1 MLQANPNLTPNL
13 VKALLQ
19 YTAQVYPGYSPL
31 RQGAGFLNSL
41 GAVRLAKYYYNPKAG
56 DVMPVQSVWSRTI
69 IWGNH
74 RLKHGVIK
82 PSANAWANNI
92 VWGSAR
98 TLGNAGD
105 NIVWGSTTDGDNI
118 VWGSTALGD
127 NIVWGAIAVGDNIVW
142 GSALDGGDN
151 IVWGSD
157 CGGADCDATVWGAV
171 DPGDNIVWG
180 TAEPGDNIV
189 WGSTA
194 LGLDEIWASD
204 AGDDNNESFPDTTT
218 EPLPSLQLEFGDV
231 VPLPVPV
238 TSTVSSLLGGL

>member
-41 GAVRLAKYYYNPKAG
+41 GAVRLARYYYNPKVG

-74 RLKHGVIK
+74 RLQHGVIK

-92 VWGSAR
+92 VWGAVK
-98 TLGNAGD
+98 TLGDSGD
-105 NIVWGSTTDGDNI
+105 TIVWGSMGGDGDNI
-118 VWGSTALGD
+118 VWGSGD
-127 NIVWGAIAVGDNIVW
+127 GDNIVW
-142 GSALDGGDN
+142 GSAADGDN

-180 TAEPGDNIV
+180 AVEAGDNIV
-189 WGSTA
+189 WGSS
-194 LGLDEIWASD
+194 GDGDNIVWGSD
-204 AGDDNNESFPDTTT
+204 AGDDNEAFPDNVL
-218 EPLPSLQLEFGDV
+218 EPLPSLDLEFGDI
-231 VPLPVPV
+231 VPLPGPV